1 METHVLDLTQ
11 QVSRLHFKK
20 SIIKMNEKLS
30 FNKSTFMMD
39 SRPIH
44 TERLQFGRVNGGDF
58 GINCHEA

>member
-1 METHVLDLTQ
+1 M
-11 QVSRLHFKK
+11 K
-20 SIIKMNEKLS
+20 NYP